1 MTEGWVGDCVRIASS
16 LNDANVLAFIVSR
29 SPVHLPMLIWIV
41 VVLSFLTFGS
51 FIGVRVLMSL
61 YALELGASQ
70 AAVGILIA
78 FFAIFPLLMSVYA
91 GRVIDRVGS
100 FWPVFGGIAGFGAGV
115 LIPFA
120 WPALLALYISALV
133 SGLSLVFFGV
143 ASQQLISSIGEASAR
158 SRNVSYY
165 SIGLAASG
173 LAGPLGVGYM
183 IDHFGHRMAYM
194 ALGVVLALVSASWF
208 ACRRHIPL
216 ARVKDAATSTSGITQ
231 ILRNRDLRLTIIVA
245 GIVVAGMDLYTFYM
259 PIYGHEIKL
268 SATMIG
274 AVMGA
279 QAIAALLMR
288 VVMPLLLKRW
298 SEENVMA
305 GALLVAGLGYF
316 LFPFFQSVTA
326 LFLISFLLGLGLGC
340 GQPLSLLMVYNR
352 APTGRSG
359 EVLGVRFTVVNLM
372 HLVIPITFG
381 TLSAWVGLLP
391 VFVAT
396 AALMAV
402 GSYLSRRAGRA
413 SPGVK

>member
-1 MTEGWVGDCVRIASS
+1 
-16 LNDANVLAFIVSR
+16 
-29 SPVHLPMLIWIV
+29 MLIWFV
-41 VVLSFLTFGS
+41 VVLCFLTFGS

-61 YALELGASQ
+61 FALQLGASQ
-70 AAVGILIA
+70 AAVGVLIA
-78 FFAIFPLLMSVYA
+78 FFAIFPLFMSVYA
-91 GRVIDRVGS
+91 GRVIDRVGT
-100 FWPVFGGIAGFGAGV
+100 FWPVLGGMAGFCTGV
-115 LIPFA
+115 LIPFCFPVL
-120 WPALLALYISALV
+120 PALYVSALV
-133 SGLSLVFFGV
+133 TGLSLVFFGV
-143 ASQQLISSIGEASAR
+143 ATQQLVTSIGGASAR
-158 SRNVSYY
+158 NRNVSYY

-173 LAGPLGVGYM
+173 LAGPLGVGYV
-183 IDHFGHRMAYM
+183 IDHFGHRMAYL
-194 ALGVVLALVSASWF
+194 ALGVVLLTVSVVWL
-208 ACRRHIPL
+208 ACRRRIPP
-216 ARVKDAATSTSGITQ
+216 ARAKDSAVSTSGIVE
-231 ILRNRDLRLTIIVA
+231 ILRNRNLRLTIVVA
-245 GIVVAGMDLYTFYM
+245 GIVVAGVDLYTFYM

-288 VVMPLLLKRW
+288 IVMPALLRRW

-316 LFPFFQSVTA
+316 LFPFFQGVTV

-352 APTGRSG
+352 APAGRTG

-372 HLVIPITFG
+372 HLVIPVTFG
-381 TLSAWVGLLP
+381 TLSAVLGLAP

-402 GSYLSRRAGRA
+402 GSHLSRRAGKARPA
-413 SPGVK
+413 

>member
-1 MTEGWVGDCVRIASS
+1 
-16 LNDANVLAFIVSR
+16 
-29 SPVHLPMLIWIV
+29 MLIWLV
-41 VVLSFLTFGS
+41 VVLCFLTFGS

-61 YALELGASQ
+61 FALDLGASP
-70 AAVGILIA
+70 AAVGMLIA
-78 FFAIFPLLMSVYA
+78 CFAVFPLFMSVYA

-100 FWPVFGGIAGFGAGV
+100 FWPVFGGMAGFCAGV
-115 LIPFA
+115 LIPFCF
-120 WPALLALYISALV
+120 PLLPALYISALV

-143 ASQQLISSIGEASAR
+143 ASQQLVSSIGGAAAR
-158 SRNVSYY
+158 NRNVSYY

-173 LAGPLGVGYM
+173 FVGPLGVGYV
-183 IDHFGHRMAYM
+183 IDHHGHRMAYL
-194 ALGVVLALVSASWF
+194 ALAVVLLLVSMVWF
-208 ACRRHIPL
+208 AYRRRIPP
-216 ARVKDAATSTSGITQ
+216 ARPKDHTSAARGITQ
-231 ILRNRDLRLTIIVA
+231 ILRNRNLRLTIIVA

-279 QAIAALLMR
+279 QALAALLMR
-288 VVMPLLLKRW
+288 IVMPALLRRW

-305 GALLVAGLGYF
+305 GALLVAGLAYF
-316 LFPFFQSVTA
+316 LFPFFQGVTM
-326 LFLISFLLGLGLGC
+326 LFMISFLLGLGLGC

-352 APTGRSG
+352 APAGRSG
-359 EVLGVRFTVVNLM
+359 EVLGVRFMVVNLM

-381 TLSAWVGLLP
+381 ALSAAVGLMP

-402 GSYLSRRAGRA
+402 GSHLSRRASARP
-413 SPGVK
+413 SP